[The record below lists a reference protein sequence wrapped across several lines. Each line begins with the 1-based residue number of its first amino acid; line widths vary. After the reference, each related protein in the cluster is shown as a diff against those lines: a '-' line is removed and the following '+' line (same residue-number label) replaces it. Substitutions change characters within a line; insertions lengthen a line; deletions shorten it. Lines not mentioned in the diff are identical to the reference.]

1 MRTIELYRYNPDRIP
16 PEELEATFV
25 RREKVLE
32 QIVDDLRR
40 QVGAKANQHFLVT
53 GPRGVGKTNLLLML
67 RLRIQADEQLRGS
80 YLTIKTA
87 EEEYAIADLLD
98 LFRRIMELAVEAT
111 GDGELKIA
119 LGKVTDE
126 KNPEIAL
133 EKAVQAVKTHSR
145 KSGRKLLLLVDNLD
159 MIIED
164 QFSDEAQIGR
174 LRDILMNQSFLVVV
188 GAAPT
193 FFREVSGYERPLY
206 GFFMLKELDEL
217 DFEGMVALL
226 RQRADWE
233 GNHALLD
240 RLDALR
246 PRLKALFHLTGG
258 NPRLVLM
265 LYQLFVLTELP
276 EVRSSLQ
283 MLLDDMTPYFKHRME
298 SLAPQQ
304 RKTMDIF
311 ARLGRPATPTE
322 LASETRLQVNQMN
335 SILKRLKDT
344 GLVALAPQQRRKS
357 TLYMVSEQLFRIWH
371 QMRYSAQGRQRLEF
385 LIEFIRIWYSEAE
398 WEKEADRLKNDF
410 ARNRSDVEKKASTR
424 HIEHL
429 QYMAAA
435 APSREAGYEI
445 EDETIRLCIESGEC
459 KEAESILSERM
470 LEYEREGNKERLS
483 RLWYLKAHVCH
494 VQKDRPKEVEAL
506 SKVVT
511 LNSDN
516 HEAFYNWG
524 NALTDWARGETGDR
538 RAELFREACEKY
550 KLAVAIKPDKH
561 SAFYYWGIVLIE
573 QARNETD
580 HEQARLTEQAI
591 EKVDAAFRLAESD
604 GNASA
609 SAFYAAHMVHL
620 LLIQCNRSI
629 AENNWG
635 DAGRAFSSALD
646 WLHKAHLEKR
656 RTELVLFFQQS
667 LREKTAEQCKALLD
681 DLATGGFDAEAELL
695 NPFREAVNYWTSG
708 KNEEVLDRLN
718 PEMRKLV
725 EEIIRGGSP
734 EKDDRGKER

>member
-32 QIVDDLRR
+32 QIVGDLRR
-40 QVGAKANQHFLVT
+40 QVGARANQHFLVT

-67 RLRIQADEQLRGS
+67 RLRVQADEQLRGS
-80 YLTIKTA
+80 YLTLKTA
-87 EEEYAIADLLD
+87 EEEYAIVDLLD

-119 LGKVTDE
+119 LGKVIDE

-133 EKAVQAVKTHSR
+133 EKAVQAVKTYSR

-226 RQRADWE
+226 RKRADWE
-233 GNHALLD
+233 GNLALLD

-246 PRLKALFHLTGG
+246 PRLEALFHLTGG

-265 LYQLFVLTELP
+265 LYQLFVLAELP

-283 MLLDDMTPYFKHRME
+283 MLLDDVTPYYKHRME

-304 RKTMDIF
+304 RKVMDIF

-322 LASETRLQVNQMN
+322 LAEEARLQVNQVN
-335 SILKRLKDT
+335 SILKRLKDA
-344 GLVALAPQQRRKS
+344 GFVSLAPQERRKT
-357 TLYMVSEQLFRIWH
+357 TLYMVSERVFRIWH
-371 QMRYSAQGRQRLEF
+371 QMRFSAQGRRRLEF

-398 WEKEADRLKNDF
+398 WGKEADRLKNDF
-410 ARNRSDVEKKASTR
+410 ARSRSDVEKKASTR
-424 HIEHL
+424 YIEHL

-445 EDETIRLCIESGEC
+445 EDETIQLCIESGEC

-470 LEYEREGNKERLS
+470 LDCKREGNKERLS
-483 RLWYLKAHVCH
+483 RLWY
-494 VQKDRPKEVEAL
+494 
-506 SKVVT
+506 
-511 LNSDN
+511 
-516 HEAFYNWG
+516 
-524 NALTDWARGETGDR
+524 
-538 RAELFREACEKY
+538 
-550 KLAVAIKPDKH
+550 
-561 SAFYYWGIVLIE
+561 
-573 QARNETD
+573 
-580 HEQARLTEQAI
+580 
-591 EKVDAAFRLAESD
+591 
-604 GNASA
+604 
-609 SAFYAAHMVHL
+609 
-620 LLIQCNRSI
+620 
-629 AENNWG
+629 
-635 DAGRAFSSALD
+635 
-646 WLHKAHLEKR
+646 
-656 RTELVLFFQQS
+656 
-667 LREKTAEQCKALLD
+667 
-681 DLATGGFDAEAELL
+681 
-695 NPFREAVNYWTSG
+695 
-708 KNEEVLDRLN
+708 
-718 PEMRKLV
+718 
-725 EEIIRGGSP
+725 
-734 EKDDRGKER
+734 